1 MDDYRQRRTWH
12 VRAVAVHESC
22 WSTASDGVGK
32 LGGVL
37 SGVTRDH
44 TAAGHEP
51 HVTCPSMVLDHGT
64 RKSPLD
70 DQNTSEPSRLL
81 ISSPSSKDK
90 TTSKGHS
97 GNDSSNYPLYLVA
110 HLATKLTVL
119 GSLPD
124 LGRGDAVT
132 KRTTSGDPTCR
143 QSASVPIE
151 V

>member
-37 SGVTRDH
+37 SGMTRDH

-90 TTSKGHS
+90 TTSKGMEPKHTRIKLKL
-97 GNDSSNYPLYLVA
+97 GNPNANLRIKPLKIWL
-110 HLATKLTVL
+110 
-119 GSLPD
+119 
-124 LGRGDAVT
+124 
-132 KRTTSGDPTCR
+132 
-143 QSASVPIE
+143 
-151 V
+151 